1 MPLFFYTN
9 GHGKREQITP
19 EAVSRALPHSYHCLT
34 IATQQLITLHRDCI
48 ETVYTPEEI
57 AAQKEKMRQLKE
69 AEIENSYGN
78 LPPLV

>member
-19 EAVSRALPHSYHCLT
+19 EAVSRAIPHSYHCLT
-34 IATQQLITLHRDCI
+34 TTQQLITLHRDSI

-57 AAQKEKMRQLKE
+57 AAQREKMRHLKE
-69 AEIENSYGN
+69 AELKNSYGN